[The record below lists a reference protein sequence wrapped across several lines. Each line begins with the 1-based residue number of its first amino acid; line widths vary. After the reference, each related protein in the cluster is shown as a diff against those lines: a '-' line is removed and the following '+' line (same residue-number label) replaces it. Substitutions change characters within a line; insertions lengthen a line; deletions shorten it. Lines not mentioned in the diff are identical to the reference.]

1 MGNYVKEH
9 TPFSPGNYLA
19 EVNGVQI
26 QFTDPVPQGRQILS
40 DAGYD
45 PADEHLLI
53 QLLHHEARSVSLDE
67 PVDLRT
73 EVAKV
78 FMAFRSDRIF
88 RFTINDRGY
97 EWGTELI
104 GEPMLRR
111 LADILNDAVLVLE
124 CEDGDVVLEPHAQV
138 NLSESGTEHIRS
150 KSRYITVYLNGDKRE
165 IPRGIYTTEQL
176 IVILHVEPGYVLNL
190 LDADGKLVA
199 LKPGEKLRV
208 KEGMKFFS
216 QVPCGASS

>member
-1 MGNYVKEH
+1 MGNYVREH
-9 TPFSPGNYLA
+9 TPFNSGNHLA

-26 QFTDPVPQGRQILS
+26 AFTDPVPQGRQILS
-40 DAGYD
+40 EAGYD

-53 QLLHHEARSVSLDE
+53 QLLHHETRSVSLDE
-67 PVDLRT
+67 MVDLRT
-73 EVAKV
+73 EGAKN
-78 FMAFRSDRIF
+78 FMAFRNDRIF

-111 LADILNDAVLVLE
+111 LAGISNDAVLVLE
-124 CEDGDVVLEPHAQV
+124 SEDGEVVLEPYAQV
-138 NLSESGTEHIRS
+138 NLSESGTEHIQS
-150 KSRYITVYLNGDKRE
+150 KSRYITVSLNGDKRE
-165 IPRGIYTTEQL
+165 IPRGIYTMEQL
-176 IVILHVEPGYVLNL
+176 IVILPVEPGYVLNL
-190 LDADGKLVA
+190 LDADGKLTA
-199 LKPGEKLRV
+199 LKSDEKLRV